1 MVWPRNL
8 NVFPN
13 FVLEVFPLRWLQ
25 KSKNDSEHPALL
37 RYYSQFRRT
46 EFLVF
51 CPLHMYIGLLATV
64 IHEDIWELIVNGCSE
79 PPVQLF
85 SLLFFRLTILSITM
99 GVTATD
105 YGDTCFIARV
115 SLWSF
120 DLGYVVSL
128 AVGLILETVL
138 FWVSL
143 RGTILE
149 TAPRV
154 SVQYILYIRLGK
166 VHTKVKSN
174 SFKMSKLIT

>member
-1 MVWPRNL
+1 
-8 NVFPN
+8 
-13 FVLEVFPLRWLQ
+13 
-25 KSKNDSEHPALL
+25 
-37 RYYSQFRRT
+37 
-46 EFLVF
+46 
-51 CPLHMYIGLLATV
+51 
-64 IHEDIWELIVNGCSE
+64 
-79 PPVQLF
+79 
-85 SLLFFRLTILSITM
+85 M
-99 GVTATD
+99 GVTASD
-105 YGDTCFIARV
+105 NGDTCFIARV

-166 VHTKVKSN
+166 ASTKIKIQPFLN
-174 SFKMSKLIT
+174 ELINKDYLFSIWECLLFPHDTQ

>member
-1 MVWPRNL
+1 MASKFECFSKFLSRGL
-8 NVFPN
+8 NV
-13 FVLEVFPLRWLQ
+13 RCLQ
-25 KSKNDSEHPALL
+25 KSKKWQWTPSFFTVLFTVQKNWISCLL
-37 RYYSQFRRT
+37 PFTYVYRPFSNCYT
-46 EFLVF
+46 W
-51 CPLHMYIGLLATV
+51 G
-64 IHEDIWELIVNGCSE
+64 ELIVNGCSE

-85 SLLFFRLTILSITM
+85 SPLFFRLTILSITM

-166 VHTKVKSN
+166 VPTKVKSN